1 MTAYKLSISIIIMG
15 TSESKEDLITSAKYL
30 RELKDDYLD
39 DIPDEILHSN
49 SPGPGNY
56 KVRASWWQQLY
67 TEVDIL
73 DLKGALSPELK
84 EKYESVKI
92 NYSKSTENQGP
103 VKPENIDEA
112 NVLLSNLIGDLE
124 TKVSSRTLQ

>member
-1 MTAYKLSISIIIMG
+1 MG
-15 TSESKEDLITSAKYL
+15 TSEISKFNEDLIASAKYL
-30 RELKDDYLD
+30 RELKDDYQD
-39 DIPDEILHSN
+39 DIPEETIHSN

-56 KVRASWWQQLY
+56 KVRASWWQQFY

-73 DLKGALSPELK
+73 YLKGALSPELK
-84 EKYESVKI
+84 EKYESVKT

-112 NVLLSNLIGDLE
+112 NVLLSDLIGDLE
-124 TKVSSRTLQ
+124 TKVSSRTPQ